1 MICTNCGQKLPEDS
15 RFCEYCG
22 ASVSAEIPKMG
33 VDYQLSHQQG
43 DPDVVPGGGSLQG
56 EEILLNQPEAKKPA
70 KSMVWVIV
78 VVLVVLGC
86 CIVAVIGGGVV
97 YLRNQGQSW
106 QDLLPGSSE
115 ESPGVPDGSIHT
127 PIPQETVQLTP
138 QEAMQPTPKVETAE
152 PQNDLPHETILVVTS
167 SGIWVVNEQTL
178 EAAQIS
184 YDLVDASQDL
194 KEGLS
199 PDKKSFAFITGFGG
213 ASVNPMLIVLD
224 LVNQTILLKLELTGS
239 IIQPG
244 MGSTPGDPAFEAASA
259 MQFIDSLA
267 WSPDGTRLAFVAAR
281 DGDSADIYL
290 FDRTGNSVSR
300 LTEEAG
306 HATALHWSPDGQHLQ
321 YVSVNTFGTGAGF
334 DMEGLWVY
342 DFQVKEAQILETL
355 ESNGEEFLAWVDIS
369 HFLINSWDRLCESNN
384 LRLVNTA
391 TLYNQVIVDGCF
403 TVAAYD
409 PEQKFGMFSVTEFN
423 YENCSCGE
431 PMDAG
436 LRIFGEGIGY
446 PIVGDIGVKKF
457 QQLTAYDIGF
467 IPQGN
472 LFTIYGDEGLQ
483 TIYYDNGKYNLNI
496 LPEVKGLT
504 PYPSPTGDYWAWA
517 SRGKAGLWITENNS
531 NPVEV
536 SPLFTGIP
544 QWSQGGQSLYFF
556 ENNRLFLSSAP
567 QFSGGKLVVQIPGQ
581 EILAIIK

>member
-1 MICTNCGQKLPEDS
+1 MICTKCGQKLPDDS
-15 RFCEYCG
+15 RFCENCG
-22 ASVSAEIPKMG
+22 APVSVELPKMD
-33 VDYQLSHQQG
+33 VVYQPSHQQG
-43 DPDVVPGGGSLQG
+43 GPEAVTGGGSMRG
-56 EEILLNQPEAKKPA
+56 EENLMNQPEAKKPA
-70 KSMVWVIV
+70 KSMIWVIV

-86 CIVAVIGGGVV
+86 GVAVIGGGVV
-97 YLRNQGQSW
+97 YLRIQGQSW
-106 QDLLPGSSE
+106 QDVFPGGSE
-115 ESPGVPDGSIHT
+115 ESPGVPEVSIHT
-127 PIPQETVQLTP
+127 PIPQETVPPTP
-138 QEAMQPTPKVETAE
+138 KEAVQPTPKVETAE
-152 PQNDLPHETILVVTS
+152 PQIDLPHETILVVTG
-167 SGIWVVNEQTL
+167 SGIWVVNEQTH

-184 YDLVDASQDL
+184 YDPVDASRDL

-199 PDKKSFAFITGFGG
+199 PDKKYFAFITGFGG

-224 LVNQTILLKLELTGS
+224 LEKQKILLKLELTGS
-239 IIQPG
+239 TIQPG
-244 MGSTPGDPAFEAASA
+244 MDSTPGDPAFEAYRA
-259 MQFIDSLA
+259 MQFMDSLA
-267 WSPDGTRLAFVAAR
+267 WSPDGIRLAFVAAR

-306 HATALHWSPDGQHLQ
+306 HATALHWSPDGQYLQ

-342 DFQVKEAQILETL
+342 DIQAKETQLLETL
-355 ESNGEEFLAWVDIS
+355 ESNGEEFLAWTDNS
-369 HFLINSWDRLCESNN
+369 HFLIHSRDRLCDSNN

-403 TVAAYD
+403 TAAAYD

-446 PIVGDIGVKKF
+446 PIVGEIGVKKF
-457 QQLTAYDIGF
+457 EQLTAYGIGF

-496 LPEVKGLT
+496 LAKVKGLT
-504 PYPSPTGDYWAWA
+504 PYPAPTGDYWAWA

-531 NPVEV
+531 NPVEL
-536 SPLFTGIP
+536 SPLFSGSP
-544 QWSQGGQSLYFF
+544 LWSQDGQSLYFF